1 MLSLFSARR
10 HNKDEKLVRRR
21 KSSARPARNLGRPFA
36 FAMVFVLAFALVYTF
51 HLSHDAYLTPGDN
64 EIIVAFLDVG
74 QGDSILIWSRD
85 NAVLIDGGDVGRQ
98 DVILGY
104 MRRAGIRRLDY
115 VIATHP
121 HRDHIG
127 GLVAVLGRVEVGA
140 VIMPDV
146 VHTTE
151 TFVNLLAVIENNDLP
166 LVVVVEPGQWF
177 RAGIIELEVLW
188 PTGGQRNLNDA
199 SIVARLVHGETAF
212 LFTGDLE
219 AAGERGLIASGLDLQ
234 ADVLKVGHHGSRTSS
249 TDAFLDAVAPVAAVI
264 QVGER
269 NQFGHPHG
277 EVLGRLAE
285 RGIAVYRTDVNGA
298 VIMASDGVRV
308 VVVGGG

>member
-1 MLSLFSARR
+1 MLSSFFARWRR
-10 HNKDEKLVRRR
+10 HNDGNPTRRR
-21 KSSARPARNLGRPFA
+21 RSEARPARNIGRPFA
-36 FAMVFVLAFALVYTF
+36 FAMVFVLAFALIYTF
-51 HLSHDAYLTPGDN
+51 VFSLDAYLTPGDN

-85 NAVLIDGGDVGRQ
+85 HAVLIDGGDVGRQ

-127 GLVAVLGRVEVGA
+127 GLVAVLGRVDVGA

-166 LVVVVEPGQWF
+166 LVVPEPGQWF
-177 RAGIIELEVLW
+177 RAGIIELEILW
-188 PTGGQRNLNDA
+188 PTGTQRNLNDA
-199 SIVARLVHGETAF
+199 SIVARLQHGETAF

-219 AAGERGLIASGLDLQ
+219 AAGERELIATGQDLR
-234 ADVLKVGHHGSRTSS
+234 ANVLKVGHHGSRTST
-249 TDAFLDAVAPVAAVI
+249 TDALLDAVGPVAAVI

-277 EVLGRLAE
+277 EVMARLNE
-285 RGIAVYRTDVNGA
+285 HGIAVYRTDVDGT
-298 VIMASDGVRV
+298 VIMVSDGTQV
-308 VVVGGG
+308 VLVI